1 MNLSRLPDPPPDSRI
16 DSRGKPPRVVLD
28 TSVVVTALMFG
39 GGPAARLREAWQSG
53 HCRPM
58 VCKATMLDLGANL
71 AHPHLGLLP
80 QEQRQLLGDYLPYT
94 LKVRVAQADA
104 DAAPDGATAAM
115 AFVRLSMAGKAHALV
130 TGDATLLALGSKLH
144 CPVLALNH
152 FIDQLDRMAITPLPR
167 RSRF

>member
-1 MNLSRLPDPPPDSRI
+1 MLKAVRTRAS
-16 DSRGKPPRVVLD
+16 
-28 TSVVVTALMFG
+28 
-39 GGPAARLREAWQSG
+39 ARLAWARA
-53 HCRPM
+53 C
-58 VCKATMLDLGANL
+58 VAACKNASAMLFTA
-71 AHPHLGLLP
+71 AKVSHLGLLP

-94 LKVRVAQADA
+94 LKVRVAQADE

-115 AFVRLSMAGKAHALV
+115 AFVRLSMAGQAHALV

-152 FIDQLDRMAITPLPR
+152 FMDQLERMAITPLPR

>member
-80 QEQRQLLGDYLPYT
+80 QEQRQLLGDYLPYS
-94 LKVRVAQADA
+94 LKVRVPQAD
-104 DAAPDGATAAM
+104 DATHPEDTPSSM
-115 AFVRLSMAGKAHALV
+115 AFVQLSMAGQAHALV
-130 TGDATLLALGSKLH
+130 TGDATLLALSGRLR

-152 FIDQLDRMAITPLPR
+152 FVEQLDAMDITPLPR